1 MTFQK
6 SIIAVLFIVLYSCG
20 EKAGKNKVDSEAVDL
35 NNRAMALLP
44 SIHNPDSSKKAIAL
58 LDKATSV
65 DSNYFLGHYNK
76 LMFYA
81 QLKEFNNAIL
91 TINQLIRLRPSA
103 HDLYLTGG
111 VLYEQSG
118 DSISARRFYEKSLA
132 ICTITLDS
140 MNKKNTAYEMLLGN
154 KAINYIMLGD
164 TTKAN
169 EILGTLLANQ
179 TDGEMKRITLSMMN
193 KNRDELLRQ
202 FSLPNPTSN

>member
-1 MTFQK
+1 
-6 SIIAVLFIVLYSCG
+6 
-20 EKAGKNKVDSEAVDL
+20 
-35 NNRAMALLP
+35 
-44 SIHNPDSSKKAIAL
+44 
-58 LDKATSV
+58 
-65 DSNYFLGHYNK
+65 
-76 LMFYA
+76 MFYV